1 MKHEGSN
8 QMRQAPSK
16 GAPSLHSS
24 IRPRRKAETAAA
36 LLTELNPHA
45 MRSPGSIPVR
55 KSAKAPEN
63 GNHGRASG
71 FGQPGLGV
79 QDAISCLGCKAGFCR
94 QVLNGERQEGSV
106 TNVKECKE
114 GARAPGFI
122 PSSGTT
128 QGQAKSHALLPSI
141 YLEHKLGS
149 HHSFPLA
156 TRTELQILSYCM
168 ERWQRL
174 PSKSSTFSV
183 FKTQTLFPG
192 NKDSG
197 KSREQEALSIA
208 S

>member
-106 TNVKECKE
+106 TNVRVRMGSKGSWLYSQLCHHPRS
-114 GARAPGFI
+114 GQVTCPPTFYIFRA
-122 PSSGTT
+122 
-128 QGQAKSHALLPSI
+128 
-141 YLEHKLGS
+141 
-149 HHSFPLA
+149 
-156 TRTELQILSYCM
+156 
-168 ERWQRL
+168 
-174 PSKSSTFSV
+174 
-183 FKTQTLFPG
+183 
-192 NKDSG
+192 
-197 KSREQEALSIA
+197 
-208 S
+208 